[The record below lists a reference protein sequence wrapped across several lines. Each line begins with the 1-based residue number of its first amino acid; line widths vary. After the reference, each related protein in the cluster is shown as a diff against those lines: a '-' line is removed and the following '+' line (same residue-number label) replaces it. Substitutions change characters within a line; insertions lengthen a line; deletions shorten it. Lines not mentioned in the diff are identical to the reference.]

1 MKSKASKA
9 GRENRETRQIVWD
22 EYNGFYRNQCLFFVV
37 LSANMFRLY
46 FSTNGTKI
54 ILNDYSTFKDAK
66 RGAERFLKRLQEA
79 VK

>member
-1 MKSKASKA
+1 MKSKTSRA

-22 EYNGFYRNQCLFFVV
+22 EYNGFYRNQCLFFV
-37 LSANMFRLY
+37 LKEAMFRLY
-46 FSTNGTKI
+46 FSTNGPKM